1 VLVVGDIDTENTR
14 HPDGLPVSVQLN
26 IKFARLAATPCS
38 ALALF
43 VAGVGA
49 NHIDL
54 ALAAH
59 DLAIFTYSLDARSH
73 FHGFSIALNDSF
85 VRRHGVI
92 VIRKIVSSQPK
103 PNLANIAIGAPY
115 CKSGLTNSAV

>member
-1 VLVVGDIDTENTR
+1 MN
-14 HPDGLPVSVQLN
+14 
-26 IKFARLAATPCS
+26 FARLAESRYS

-59 DLAIFTYSLDARSH
+59 DLAIFTDSLDARSH
-73 FHGFSIALNDSF
+73 FHGFSIALNDSV
-85 VRRHGVI
+85 VRSPGVI
-92 VIRKIVSSQPK
+92 VIRKIDSSQPK
-103 PNLANIAIGAPY
+103 PNLANIAICAPY
-115 CKSGLTNSAV
+115 CKSGLIYSAV